1 MRKLV
6 TMMIDWAETPIGD
19 GIVCGVCYLALFA
32 GLFLVML
39 GA

>member
-1 MRKLV
+1 MRKAI
-6 TMMIDWAETPIGD
+6 TAIIDWAETPIGD
-19 GIVCGVCYLALFA
+19 AVVCGVCYLTLFA